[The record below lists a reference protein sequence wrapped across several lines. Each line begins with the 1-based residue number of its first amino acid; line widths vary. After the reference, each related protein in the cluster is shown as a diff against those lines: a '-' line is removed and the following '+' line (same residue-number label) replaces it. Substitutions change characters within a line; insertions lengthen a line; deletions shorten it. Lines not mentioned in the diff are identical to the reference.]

1 MTMTDVTQSNFSYK
15 PLLIATGLNMIW
27 INLSEVFRYFA
38 FVMPMMR
45 DAFPVLPE
53 VAPMNI
59 PVFLVWGIWDTI
71 LVLSVCMIAWLSLD
85 KFGTSIKSTV
95 LIGTGIWASIF
106 VILWL
111 GLFNMNLATPQILL
125 TALPLAWIELVVAV
139 FIVRWAMLRN

>member
-1 MTMTDVTQSNFSYK
+1 MTMTDVTQSTFSYK
-15 PLLIATGLNMIW
+15 PLLVATGLNMIW

-139 FIVRWAMLRN
+139 FIVRWSMLRN